1 MTPAMPAPDARHFP
15 FALSEALAS
24 AWERNRSRLF
34 ENARE
39 VSDWLVDQV
48 DPQPGDTVLE
58 LAAGPGET
66 GFLAAERIGASGL
79 LISTDVGSAMV
90 AAAQRGAEASG
101 LANVDFRIM
110 DAQRMDLPDHSLDG
124 IICRFGLMIMP
135 EPGRV
140 FSEARRVLRPMRRL
154 AYAVWGAPD
163 RNPWLTALAAAIHRS
178 GHVAHGDPYGRGGVF
193 SLSEPQQNRDLLI
206 KAGFE
211 EIHVE
216 ELAGHMRFEDLDDY
230 WDLQSQV
237 AGTLAVLVNALP
249 PAEVTRAR
257 ELLESILAPHWTN
270 GAYHLAWAAVA
281 VSAA

>member
-1 MTPAMPAPDARHFP
+1 MPARDVMHFP
-15 FALSEALAS
+15 FAISESLAS
-24 AWERNRSRLF
+24 SWERHRSRLF

-39 VSDWLVDQV
+39 VSDWLVDQI

-79 LISTDVGSAMV
+79 LISTDVGSGMV
-90 AAAQRGAEASG
+90 EAAQRGAEALG
-101 LANVDFRIM
+101 LANVQCRIM
-110 DAQRMDLPDHSLDG
+110 DAQRIDLPDHSLDG
-124 IICRFGLMIMP
+124 IICRFGLMIMSD
-135 EPGRV
+135 PGRV
-140 FSEARRVLRPMRRL
+140 FKEARRVLIPKRRL
-154 AYAVWGAPD
+154 AYAVWGPPD
-163 RNPWLTALAAAIHRS
+163 RNPWLTALGAAMHRS
-178 GHVAHGDPYGRGGVF
+178 GHLTHGDPFGRGGVF
-193 SLSEPQQNRDLLI
+193 SLCEPQKNRDLLI
-206 KAGFE
+206 KAGFY
-211 EIHVE
+211 EIHME
-216 ELAGHMRFEDLDDY
+216 EVTGSMRFDDLDDY

-270 GAYHLAWAAVA
+270 GAYHLPWAAVA